1 MKSDNQNP
9 LAYFEYL
16 LKYNRYTELKEE
28 FLNSYRDFTSL
39 EYINFQKG
47 EVKLWE
53 FFYDES
59 KNIQQEK
66 FITRNFQKSFELT
79 LYNEYYTTI
88 NLIDLK
94 VEFILTQGNSPKEY
108 IHHLLIKLENLNH
121 LSKLYTETTE
131 VTSSITRI
139 IEHINIKH
147 ISLCKTPLLSTIQKA
162 EYNILDDNKI
172 IETVLGY
179 FKGQNE
185 YREQIMTIESYTK
198 MIGYISYFIEN
209 NILPEN
215 LEKIPPL
222 GISKQLL
229 RFSFWVLHKHLYSNK
244 RTNLEFLS
252 LVKSMF
258 SDFDDWE
265 FETLKKKFGNK
276 DKVTVNGL
284 MFVPEI
290 IKKEIKRSY

>member
-66 FITRNFQKSFELT
+66 
-79 LYNEYYTTI
+79 
-88 NLIDLK
+88 
-94 VEFILTQGNSPKEY
+94 
-108 IHHLLIKLENLNH
+108 
-121 LSKLYTETTE
+121 
-131 VTSSITRI
+131 
-139 IEHINIKH
+139 
-147 ISLCKTPLLSTIQKA
+147 
-162 EYNILDDNKI
+162 I
-172 IETVLGY
+172 IETVHGY